1 MNANLFEDVLAKGNA
16 VGAKASAHGGE
27 DVQIHVL
34 AGDVSMPVAILLESR
49 IAHNLRWMQEFVDA
63 YGLNLAPHGKT
74 TMAPSLFR
82 RQLDAGAWGITV
94 ATAHQAQVAAAHGVR
109 RILIANQVVGRGNLA
124 ILAGLSGDAETTIF
138 CLVDSVAGVE
148 QLAAAMREH
157 GAAIDVLLELAP
169 TPDQGGYRTGVR
181 DAAEQAAVL
190 AAIAAA
196 GPYVRLAGIELYE
209 GVLADEAEIRTFL
222 RRAVQ
227 TVADIARDGGF
238 ARTPAILSGAGSA
251 WYDIVAEEFARAPIE
266 PPLETVLRPGCY
278 LSHDAG
284 LYRTA
289 QDRILAS
296 NPIAARMR
304 EGLLP
309 ALQIWACVQSRPD
322 PKRAVVAMG
331 KRDVAFDA
339 GLPMPR
345 LHFRPGRDTTPVAAP
360 ATWTIDG
367 LMDQHA
373 YMSVAGDDDVQV
385 GDLLGF
391 DVSHPCLT
399 FDKWRQLL
407 MVDDAYRGIDV
418 VKTFF

>member
-49 IAHNLRWMQEFVDA
+49 IAHNLSWMQEFVDA

-124 ILAGLSGDAETTIF
+124 ILAGLSRDAETTIF

-148 QLAAAMREH
+148 QLAAAMHEH
-157 GAAIDVLLELAP
+157 NTAIDVLLELAP

-181 DAAEQAAVL
+181 DAAQQAAVL

-196 GPYVRLAGIELYE
+196 GPCVRLAGIELYE

-227 TVADIARDGGF
+227 TVTDIAQADGF

-296 NPIAARMR
+296 NPVAARMR

-373 YMSVAGDDDVQV
+373 YMSVAEDDDVQV

-407 MVDDAYRGIDV
+407 VVDDAYRGIDV

>member
-16 VGAKASAHGGE
+16 VGLKASANGGA
-27 DVQIHVL
+27 DRSVDVL
-34 AGDVSMPVAILLESR
+34 AGYVSMPVAILLESR

-124 ILAGLSGDAETTIF
+124 ILAGLSGDTETTIF

-157 GAAIDVLLELAP
+157 GTAIDVLLELAP

-181 DAAEQAAVL
+181 DAAQQAAVL

-209 GVLADEAEIRTFL
+209 GVLTDESEIRTFL

-227 TVADIARDGGF
+227 TVTDIAQAGGF
-238 ARTPAILSGAGSA
+238 ARKPAILSGAGSA
-251 WYDIVAEEFARAPIE
+251 WYDIVAEEFARAPSD
-266 PPLETVLRPGCY
+266 PPVEIVLRPGCY

-296 NPIAARMR
+296 NPVAARMR

-345 LHFRPGRDTTPVAAP
+345 LHFRPGRDTTPVPAP

-373 YMSVAGDDDVQV
+373 YMSVAEDDDVQV

-407 MVDDAYRGIDV
+407 VVDDAYRGIDV

>member
-1 MNANLFEDVLAKGNA
+1 MQSRLFDDVLAKGNA
-16 VGAKASAHGGE
+16 VDAAAFAEGRADPAV
-27 DVQIHVL
+27 DIL

-49 IAHNLRWMQEFVDA
+49 IAHNLRWMQDFVDA

-74 TMAPSLFR
+74 TMAPALFR

-124 ILAGLSGDAETTIF
+124 ILAGLSRDPDTTIF
-138 CLVDSVAGVE
+138 CLVDSAAGVE
-148 QLAAAMREH
+148 QLAAAMRDH
-157 GAAIDVLLELAP
+157 DATIDVLLELAP
-169 TPDQGGYRTGVR
+169 APDQGGYRTGVR
-181 DAAEQAAVL
+181 DAAQQATTL

-196 GPYVRLAGIELYE
+196 SPRVRLAGVELYE

-222 RRAVQ
+222 RRAVR
-227 TVADIARDGGF
+227 TVGDIARNGGF

-251 WYDIVAEEFARAPIE
+251 WYDIVAEEFARAPAD
-266 PPLETVLRPGCY
+266 PPVEIVLRPGCY

-289 QDRILAS
+289 QDEILAR
-296 NPIAARMR
+296 NPVAARMR

-322 PKRAVVAMG
+322 PARAVVAMG

-345 LHFRPGRDTTPVAAP
+345 LHFRPGRDTAPVPAP
-360 ATWTIDG
+360 ANWTITG

-373 YMSVAGDDDVQV
+373 YMSLAGDDDVRV

-407 MVDDAYRGIDV
+407 VVDDAYRVRDV